1 MESVAD
7 LVCLRNGCSAP
18 LFVLELVLACDRS
31 GIRLSVVDGE
41 VVASAPDRPETIDD
55 ELIEDLR
62 FLGPGVV
69 AILLNTPGDSP
80 DRRF

>member
-7 LVCLRNGCSAP
+7 LVCLRNGVAAP

-31 GIRLSVVDGE
+31 GIQLAVVGGE
-41 VVASAPDRPETIDD
+41 VVASAPERPEMIDD
-55 ELIEDLR
+55 ELIHDLR